1 MGISLSCLLM
11 EAFVNSFVDIFV
23 CFLHCLVVSDQ
34 YSLKNAITGQ
44 IFYQKSHISV
54 TLSLP
59 DSTTIQNLDK
69 IRRVMKYSDFY
80 NFSLL
85 EANILWTENYN
96 LSLEWVNNSE

>member
-1 MGISLSCLLM
+1 M

-59 DSTTIQNLDK
+59 DSTKKQNQTSHE
-69 IRRVMKYSDFY
+69 IF
-80 NFSLL
+80 
-85 EANILWTENYN
+85 NILQF
-96 LSLEWVNNSE
+96 SAS